1 MYTCLSRQMIF
12 FIDSVPKERFWR
24 KETFFFFFFFFSLSF
39 NRCSLERK
47 TDSRG
52 VASHPLISKSLGNNR
67 VSFPTETGRKESIR
81 NHSPPCVNW
90 LPYHRTYALPSNNPP
105 LNFLLLFY
113 RDTTLLSSPK
123 EDEIFIDDRHAKR
136 KRGEGKKRGERKEK
150 ESSKRRIRVE
160 EGFDWPSLVPSRI
173 EGSRSLTA
181 GRIHST

>member
-105 LNFLLLFY
+105 LNFLLLFC

-136 KRGEGKKRGERKEK
+136 KRGERKKEEEGKEK
-150 ESSKRRIRVE
+150 KKKVARE
-160 EGFDWPSLVPSRI
+160 EFALKKASIGPLLFPP
-173 EGSRSLTA
+173 G
-181 GRIHST
+181 